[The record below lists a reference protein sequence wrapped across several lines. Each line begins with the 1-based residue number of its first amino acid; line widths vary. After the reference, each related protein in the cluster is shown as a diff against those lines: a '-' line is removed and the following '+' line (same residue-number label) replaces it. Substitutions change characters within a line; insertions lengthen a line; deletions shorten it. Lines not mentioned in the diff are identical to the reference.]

1 MTLIVLLIAI
11 GAALMFVAWRNRFDA
26 KATMVAVL
34 AFAGA
39 VGAAILALFQSGG
52 TPTP

>member
-11 GAALMFVAWRNRFDA
+11 GAALAFVAWRNRFDW

-34 AFAGA
+34 AFAVA
-39 VGAAILALFQSGG
+39 VGAAVLELFQSGG
-52 TPTP
+52 IPTP